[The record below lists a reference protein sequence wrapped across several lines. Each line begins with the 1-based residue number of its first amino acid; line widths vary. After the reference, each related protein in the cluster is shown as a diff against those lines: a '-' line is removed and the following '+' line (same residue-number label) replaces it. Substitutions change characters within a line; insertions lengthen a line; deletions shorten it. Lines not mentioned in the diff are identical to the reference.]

1 MPLIHWKNNVPTQV
15 GIVSTGL
22 GSNCLSKP
30 GISTRIS
37 SKYPW
42 IMKTACYYAEDL
54 CESHLEQVCYAA
66 GMDRK
71 GGKVSVEYFH
81 VVQYIQVHVSHT
93 FQIYPPLLMQTNSH
107 QSKGRVRFLEG
118 VVENS
123 NTSALDV
130 GNMSPEAILHG
141 DMVAWTAR

>member
-1 MPLIHWKNNVPTQV
+1 
-15 GIVSTGL
+15 
-22 GSNCLSKP
+22 
-30 GISTRIS
+30 
-37 SKYPW
+37 
-42 IMKTACYYAEDL
+42 MKTACYYAEDL

-71 GGKVSVEYFH
+71 GGNVSVGDFFH
-81 VVQYIQVHVSHT
+81 VVILFLYPIVHVSHI
-93 FQIYPPLLMQTNSH
+93 FQIFPPLLMQTNSH
-107 QSKGRVRFLEG
+107 QSKGRVRFLES

-130 GNMSPEAILHG
+130 GNMIPEAILDG